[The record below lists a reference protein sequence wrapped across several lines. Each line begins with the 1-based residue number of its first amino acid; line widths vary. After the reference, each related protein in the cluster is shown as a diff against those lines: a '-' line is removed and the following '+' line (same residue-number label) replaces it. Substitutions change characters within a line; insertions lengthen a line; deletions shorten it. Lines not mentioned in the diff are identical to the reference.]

1 MELLEFEFF
10 IKNFDDSY
18 TIKVFLCCTN
28 IVLQNSPKDTEI
40 LLFESGPM
48 PDSNSPEIL
57 RIRYKFQFENGEEKQ
72 FDVLLNKQTLQ
83 VIQSSP
89 ATHPEWTKLKYQQC
103 QNCPLKDDV
112 AYCPVA
118 VNIAH
123 LIDEFKFSTSHDKTW
138 VVVETPERTYAHE
151 TTVQNGLSAI
161 LGIYMVTSGCPIL
174 DYLRPMVRFHLPFAT
189 ADETVF
195 RAVSMYLVAQYF
207 RERKGLKPNW
217 NLEGLVNIYKEINT
231 VNKGMWNRLSKAS
244 SFDANVNALIVLS
257 TFGDALRFSLKKD
270 LENLSKLFT
279 MYLE

>member
-1 MELLEFEFF
+1 M
-10 IKNFDDSY
+10 
-18 TIKVFLCCTN
+18 
-28 IVLQNSPKDTEI
+28 TE
-40 LLFESGPM
+40 SDP
-48 PDSNSPEIL
+48 SNVI
-57 RIRYKFQFENGEEKQ
+57 RFRYKFQFDNGEEKL
-72 FDVLLNKQTLQ
+72 FDVLLNEQTLQ
-83 VIQSSP
+83 VVQSSP
-89 ATHPEWTKLKYQQC
+89 ANNPKWTKLQYHQC
-103 QNCPLKDDV
+103 ENCPLKDDV

-123 LIDEFKFSTSHDKTW
+123 LIDEFKFSTSYDKTW
-138 VVVETPERTYAHE
+138 VVVETPERTYAQE

-207 RERKGLKPNW
+207 RERKGLEPNW
-217 NLEGLVNIYKEINT
+217 NLEGLVTIYKEIST

-244 SFDANVNALIVLS
+244 SFDANVNALIVLN

-270 LENLSKLFT
+270 LENLSNLFT
-279 MYLE
+279 KYLE

>member
-1 MELLEFEFF
+1 MP
-10 IKNFDDSY
+10 NFDTS
-18 TIKVFLCCTN
+18 N
-28 IVLQNSPKDTEI
+28 VLRYQ
-40 LLFESGPM
+40 
-48 PDSNSPEIL
+48 
-57 RIRYKFQFENGEEKQ
+57 YKFQFEDGEEKL
-72 FDVLLNKQTLQ
+72 FDVLLNRQTLQ
-83 VIQSSP
+83 VTQSLPVSNP
-89 ATHPEWTKLKYQQC
+89 KWAELKYHQC
-103 QNCPLKDDV
+103 ENCPLNDDV
-112 AYCPVA
+112 AYCPIA

-123 LIDEFKFSTSHDKTW
+123 LIDEFKFSTSYDKTW
-138 VVVETPERTYAHE
+138 VVVETPERTYAQE

-207 RERKGLKPNW
+207 RERKGLEPNW
-217 NLEGLVNIYKEINT
+217 NLEGLVDIYKQIST
-231 VNKGMWNRLSKAS
+231 VNKGMWKRLSKAS

-279 MYLE
+279 KYLE